1 MPLKLVIVQLP
12 LTMLCYISPLGKCF
26 PHFQLWI
33 PRPWHPWSRGSLL
46 EQLRLSA
53 VRQSTMERD
62 RKGCTVMEGEGHVA
76 QTPQLP
82 EERFLVI
89 IWVWFS

>member
-1 MPLKLVIVQLP
+1 M
-12 LTMLCYISPLGKCF
+12 
-26 PHFQLWI
+26 
-33 PRPWHPWSRGSLL
+33 

-82 EERFLVI
+82 EEQFLVT